1 MENTNEMGIN
11 TSELEP
17 EELQK
22 LVDNNPE
29 LIDENEI
36 SNIDKEVKE
45 TKLVELSSILNQKQT
60 QIINDLYE
68 KE

>member
-11 TSELEP
+11 TSDIEP

-22 LVDNNPE
+22 LVDNNQE
-29 LIDENEI
+29 LIDGNDI

-60 QIINDLYE
+60 HMINDLYE